1 MIVRSALCL
10 ALAIGAFALLD
21 DDDIDYSIGPPL
33 HDLTPYATQL
43 LAAAEHEKPATGPM
57 ASSTETRARYYMGSW
72 YDDQVTIERP
82 DFSTDAQM
90 DAPFLFNR
98 TASARKDGT
107 LCARLPLSNQRY
119 RYLRGT
125 CTNYENDLALHIRE
139 AGLDSLE
146 TLVMFGDVSSASGQQ
161 QNGYAGGLPLL
172 VKSRTISR
180 HPQMRPG
187 IVFNMNS
194 RRHWQWLFEAK
205 PSEPR
210 WEQKKDAIVWRGST
224 TGGPHPLPLNSS
236 LLTPSSPPRL
246 AHRA

>member
-98 TASARKDGT
+98 TASAKKDGPGAAAGT
-107 LCARLPLSNQRY
+107 SSRLS
-119 RYLRGT
+119 T
-125 CTNYENDLALHIRE
+125 
-139 AGLDSLE
+139 
-146 TLVMFGDVSSASGQQ
+146 GQ
-161 QNGYAGGLPLL
+161 PLL
-172 VKSRTISR
+172 
-180 HPQMRPG
+180 
-187 IVFNMNS
+187 
-194 RRHWQWLFEAK
+194 
-205 PSEPR
+205 
-210 WEQKKDAIVWRGST
+210 
-224 TGGPHPLPLNSS
+224 S
-236 LLTPSSPPRL
+236 LSCFDFFIIWCF
-246 AHRA
+246 